1 MNRQL
6 SAQPLEPLGLL
17 VTLVVTAF
25 LLAYLPL
32 AQAGALFA
40 LAGGALLL
48 LRWPWLIWPAVG
60 AVLPVAAS
68 IGIGMVSLADLLLAG
83 ALGLWFINGVRQR
96 TLRTAHSPLLTLTLL
111 WVLAQCF
118 ALLGAVDLVEGV
130 AEVVKWAEF
139 ALILAVAPT
148 MLSGAQARWLVVGLL
163 IGGVGQAAL
172 GLYQFVNQIGP
183 DWFIVLGR
191 FMRASGT
198 FGQPNPYAGYLGL
211 CLPVAV
217 SLAIWAWGQSW
228 LGEAAHGAETGSWHR
243 LLLRLCPALFYSAV
257 SMIVLAGIV
266 ASWSRGAWL
275 GMAAGLI
282 TVVALR
288 SRAALAAS
296 SVALLLA
303 MIALLFGAF
312 QPQIIPQPVAD
323 RLVDLPAYFGLTDI
337 LTQPVTDENFSVI
350 ERLAHWVAALRMW
363 EQAPWFGVGPGNYA
377 AVYPAVRLTR
387 WEDALGHAHN
397 IYLNVLAETG
407 VFGLTAYLLLWG
419 GAILWTWRQFRQ
431 AALRSYTGALAIGI
445 LGVLAHLSIHNLFDN
460 LFVQGIYLHV
470 ALLFAALISLAPAGS
485 VSVISK
491 QEAVEERVTPVPQ

>member
-1 MNRQL
+1 
-6 SAQPLEPLGLL
+6 
-17 VTLVVTAF
+17 
-25 LLAYLPL
+25 LPL
-32 AQAGALFA
+32 AQAGALVA

-48 LRWPWLIWPAVG
+48 LRWPWLIWPALG
-60 AVLPVAAS
+60 AALPVAAS
-68 IGIGMVSLADLLLAG
+68 IGIGRVSLADVLLAG
-83 ALGLWFINGVRQR
+83 ALGLWFIDGVRQR
-96 TLRTAHSPLLTLTLL
+96 TLRIAHSPLLSLALL

-118 ALLGAVDLVEGV
+118 ALLGAIDLVEGV
-130 AEVVKWAEF
+130 AEVVKWVEF

-148 MLSGAQARWLVVGLL
+148 MLSGTQARWLVIGLL
-163 IGGVGQAAL
+163 IGGAGQAAL

-191 FMRASGT
+191 FMRASGS

-211 CLPVAV
+211 CLPVAL

-228 LGEAAHGAETGSWHR
+228 LATAERREGEAGAWRHR
-243 LLLRLCPALFYSAV
+243 LLHLGPALFYSAV
-257 SMIVLAGIV
+257 SAMLLAGLL

-288 SRAALAAS
+288 SRAALAS
-296 SVALLLA
+296 SGVALLLV
-303 MIALLFGAF
+303 MIGLLFGSF
-312 QPQIIPQPVAD
+312 QPQIMPQPVAE
-323 RLVDLPAYFGLTDI
+323 RLVDLPAYFGLTDV
-337 LTQPVTDENFSVI
+337 LSQPVTDENFSVV
-350 ERLAHWVAALRMW
+350 ERIAHWVAALRMW
-363 EQAPWFGVGPGNYA
+363 EQAPWFGIGPGNYA
-377 AVYPAVRLTR
+377 AVYPAVRLPR
-387 WEDALGHAHN
+387 WEEALGHAHN

-470 ALLFAALISLAPAGS
+470 ALLFAALMSLATTGS
-485 VSVISK
+485 AISG
-491 QEAVEERVTPVPQ
+491 QVEVEESVQSVPQ

>member
-17 VTLVVTAF
+17 ATLVVIAF

-32 AQAGALFA
+32 AQAGVLVA

-48 LRWPWLIWPAVG
+48 LRWPWLIWPALG
-60 AVLPVAAS
+60 AALPVAAS
-68 IGIGMVSLADLLLAG
+68 IGIGRVSLADVLLAG
-83 ALGLWFINGVRQR
+83 ALGLWFIDGVRQR
-96 TLRTAHSPLLTLTLL
+96 TLRIAQSPLLALTLI
-111 WVLAQCF
+111 WVAAQCF
-118 ALLGAVDLVEGV
+118 ALLGANDLVEGV
-130 AEVVKWAEF
+130 AEVVKWVEF

-148 MLSGAQARWLVVGLL
+148 MLSETQARWLVVGLL
-163 IGGVGQAAL
+163 VGGVSQAVL

-191 FMRASGT
+191 FMRASGS

-228 LGEAAHGAETGSWHR
+228 LGEAKPRVDELTRWHR
-243 LLLRLCPALFYSAV
+243 RFFYLAPALFYSVV
-257 SMIVLAGIV
+257 SVIMLAGLL

-296 SVALLLA
+296 GVAVLIVL
-303 MIALLFGAF
+303 IGLLFGSF
-312 QPQIIPQPVAD
+312 QPQLIPQPVAE
-323 RLVDLPAYFGLTDI
+323 RLVDLPAYFGLTDV
-337 LTQPVTDENFSVI
+337 LNQPVTDENFSVV
-350 ERLAHWVAALRMW
+350 ERIAHWVAALRMW
-363 EQAPWFGVGPGNYA
+363 EQAPWLGVGPGNYA
-377 AVYPAVRLTR
+377 TVYPTVRLPR

-407 VFGLTAYLLLWG
+407 VLGLAAYLLLWG
-419 GAILWTWRQFRQ
+419 GAILWTWRKFRH
-431 AALRSYTGALAIGI
+431 AASRSYTGALAIGI

-470 ALLFAALISLAPAGS
+470 ALLFAALMSSATVGAAKAKG
-485 VSVISK
+485 
-491 QEAVEERVTPVPQ
+491 